1 MEGII
6 MKYGKLIKS
15 IAAFVGVASLGL
27 VFNIA
32 RPAQASADKIS
43 AATSSE
49 LKQKGTLTIGLEGT
63 FAPYSYRK
71 DGKLT
76 GFEVELGKDIAKQ
89 MGLKAKFVPTKWD
102 GLIEGVNT
110 GKYDIVLNN
119 ITVTKE
125 RQAKFGFST
134 PYIYSHFAL
143 ISKKGSGL
151 NTLKDIKGV
160 KIASGTGTDNSVVAK
175 KFGAK
180 VVPSSEFSTSLDM
193 VRQGRVKGTINSM
206 SAWYAYK
213 KDGKNVKG
221 LQAKDVSKDEKP
233 AKISALMAKKNT
245 DLKKDVDKALKQLR
259 NDGTLTKLSKK
270 YVGGDITK

>member
-1 MEGII
+1 

-15 IAAFVGVASLGL
+15 VAAFVGVASLGL
-27 VFNIA
+27 AFNVA

-119 ITVTKE
+119 VTVTKE

-193 VRQGRVKGTINSM
+193 VNSM
-206 SAWYAYK
+206 TAWYDYK

-245 DLKKDVDKALKQLR
+245 DLKKDVNKALKQLR

>member
-1 MEGII
+1 M
-6 MKYGKLIKS
+6 
-15 IAAFVGVASLGL
+15 
-27 VFNIA
+27 
-32 RPAQASADKIS
+32 
-43 AATSSE
+43 
-49 LKQKGTLTIGLEGT
+49 
-63 FAPYSYRK
+63 
-71 DGKLT
+71 
-76 GFEVELGKDIAKQ
+76 
-89 MGLKAKFVPTKWD
+89 
-102 GLIEGVNT
+102 
-110 GKYDIVLNN
+110 
-119 ITVTKE
+119 
-125 RQAKFGFST
+125 
-134 PYIYSHFAL
+134 

-245 DLKKDVDKALKQLR
+245 DLKKDVNKALKQLR

>member
-1 MEGII
+1 
-6 MKYGKLIKS
+6 
-15 IAAFVGVASLGL
+15 
-27 VFNIA
+27 
-32 RPAQASADKIS
+32 
-43 AATSSE
+43 
-49 LKQKGTLTIGLEGT
+49 
-63 FAPYSYRK
+63 
-71 DGKLT
+71 
-76 GFEVELGKDIAKQ
+76 

-245 DLKKDVDKALKQLR
+245 DLKKDVNKALKQLR
-259 NDGTLTKLSKK
+259 NDGALTKLSKK

>member
-1 MEGII
+1 

-15 IAAFVGVASLGL
+15 VAAFVGVASLGL
-27 VFNIA
+27 AFNVA

-119 ITVTKE
+119 VTVTKE

-180 VVPSSEFSTSLDM
+180 VVPSSEFSTSLNM

-245 DLKKDVDKALKQLR
+245 DLKKDVNKALKQLR